1 MPGSGCIKQPDVYDQ
16 MSMQKRTE
24 DLIRHVLL
32 SNIAGFG
39 VVSQNRILGLCGDIK
54 NCFSINADELFYRDD
69 MCAARD
75 RIGKKRLEL
84 FINSRNSE
92 EKREQAEAIIEKCV
106 VKDIEIITAVDQ
118 RYPDRFKGLPDM
130 PVVIYAKGD
139 LRINS
144 FTRSIG
150 IVGARRCSQGGKQS
164 AITIACEEIQKGSA
178 IISGM
183 AKGIDSYAHTAAL
196 KNGGY
201 TIAVLG
207 NGADI
212 CYPEEHERLYQEIA
226 LKGCILSEY
235 TPGTKAREYR
245 FPQRNRLIAALSDE
259 VYVIDAGSRS
269 GTQTTVEACGRYGRI
284 RLFL

>member
-1 MPGSGCIKQPDVYDQ
+1 
-16 MSMQKRTE
+16 MSMPNRTV
-24 DLIRHVLL
+24 DLMRYVLL
-32 SNIAGFG
+32 STIAGFG

-54 NCFSINADELFYRDD
+54 NCFSLDADELLYRDR
-69 MCAARD
+69 MCTARD
-75 RIGKKRLEL
+75 RIGTKKLEL
-84 FINSRNSE
+84 FIKSRDLQ
-92 EKREQAEAIIEKCV
+92 EKREHAEAVIEECA
-106 VKDIEIITAVDQ
+106 VKGIEIITLADQ
-118 RYPDRFKGLPDM
+118 RYPDRFIGLPDV
-130 PVVIYAKGD
+130 PVVIYIRGD
-139 LRINS
+139 LQINS

-150 IVGARRCSQGGKQS
+150 IVGARRCSQAGKQS
-164 AITIACEEIQKGSA
+164 AITTACDEIQKGAA

-183 AKGIDSYAHTAAL
+183 AKGIDSYAHTATL

-269 GTQTTVEACGRYGRI
+269 GTETTVEACERYGRI
-284 RLFL
+284 SLFLESV